1 MHSNVKLQCRRCRI
15 HRYVAAAD
23 TTILPSLVQEGLLKE
38 LERIYHPQH
47 NLPIDVKFNLVPL
60 YGSRQTG

>member
-1 MHSNVKLQCRRCRI
+1 MNEVILS
-15 HRYVAAAD
+15 
-23 TTILPSLVQEGLLKE
+23 TPILPSLVQESLLKE

>member
-1 MHSNVKLQCRRCRI
+1 MNEVILSTPIFYPV
-15 HRYVAAAD
+15 
-23 TTILPSLVQEGLLKE
+23 ILPSLVQEGLLKE

-60 YGSRQTG
+60 YGRQTG